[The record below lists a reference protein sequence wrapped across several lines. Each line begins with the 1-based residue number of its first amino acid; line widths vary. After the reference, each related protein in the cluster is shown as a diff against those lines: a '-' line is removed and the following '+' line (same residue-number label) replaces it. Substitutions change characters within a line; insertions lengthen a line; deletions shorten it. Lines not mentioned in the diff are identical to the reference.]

1 MLGTGGV
8 GYYQEEGK
16 PVQVIR
22 AGDVVECPEGVR
34 HWHGAAPG
42 SRFAHIA
49 ANTNS
54 ERAGLTWGSR
64 VTPEQIPDL

>member
-8 GYYQEEGK
+8 GYHQLEGGEVEVLQ
-16 PVQVIR
+16 P
-22 AGDVVECPEGVR
+22 GDVAFCPPGVA

-49 ANTNS
+49 ANTNP